1 MVFVPSEHVG
11 SSIKRTGWRAI
22 KSVEICM
29 LIGSIEENEHH
40 SVVSMLKMINFPGI
54 TFSYGVEAMFL
65 SLSIDLVVPD

>member
-1 MVFVPSEHVG
+1 MLAHPSNARVG
-11 SSIKRTGWRAI
+11 AQSSLWRFACCL
-22 KSVEICM
+22 E
-29 LIGSIEENEHH
+29 SIEENEHH